1 MAFPS
6 AAQGYIIRERSV
18 YNSKLNVLV
27 TCPSIL
33 ARERERK
40 RVWCRKPPIT
50 SLNVVSRTAANPY
63 NKLLRASTA
72 CPVVCNNSCGWVGYI
87 T

>member
-33 ARERERK
+33 AREREK
-40 RVWCRKPPIT
+40 E
-50 SLNVVSRTAANPY
+50 SLV
-63 NKLLRASTA
+63 
-72 CPVVCNNSCGWVGYI
+72 
-87 T
+87 